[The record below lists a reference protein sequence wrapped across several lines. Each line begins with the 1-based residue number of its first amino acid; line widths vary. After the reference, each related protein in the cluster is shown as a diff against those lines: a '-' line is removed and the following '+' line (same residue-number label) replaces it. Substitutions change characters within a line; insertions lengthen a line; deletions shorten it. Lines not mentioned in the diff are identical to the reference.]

1 MTKMELA
8 TGMFGM
14 DNGEVFVVAG
24 DKLIFEGGKYNNIDD
39 LDENLMFTED
49 AGIDALYE
57 ARCFQ
62 QVKDGRAKLIWERP
76 KAVEEATEAPKPVEG
91 AVTITEDEFF
101 EVVKKA
107 NEIFMDISKK
117 VPTPGN
123 EMIEVAMSLQNIT
136 FGALVSSVLF
146 GKEIN

>member
-14 DNGEVFVVAG
+14 DDGEVFVVAG

-39 LDENLMFTED
+39 LDENLMFNETN
-49 AGIDALYE
+49 GIDALYE

-62 QVKDGRAKLIWERP
+62 QVKDGHGKLIWKRP
-76 KAVEEATEAPKPVEG
+76 EPKVEEAKSEEG
-91 AVTITEDEFF
+91 KVTITEDEFF
-101 EVVKKA
+101 EAVKKA
-107 NEIFMDISKK
+107 NEVWMEIGKK
-117 VPTPGN
+117 TPGDELLN
-123 EMIEVAMSLQNIT
+123 VMMGMQNMT
-136 FGALVSSVLF
+136 FGSVIASVLF